1 VEAPCGPAS
10 EALPRENR
18 PIRQSLVPR
27 LEVEHQEFTRRG
39 ISRATCEALG
49 CGYLPEE
56 GSKSPLRGRIVFQVR
71 GVQAD
76 GAGSLQPV
84 ILTHIGRAVT
94 AEEAERYGKWRAYEG
109 FQKSLELYHL
119 DRVLLDQEAVRQVRE
134 TGRVLVTEGCFD
146 VAKLVEAE
154 IRNAVATFGSRLYP
168 GQLPRLD
175 LIAEQTGVR
184 RFLLFYDRDRAGREG
199 MERAL
204 ELIKTERA
212 GRYTAEAFDW
222 ERAFP
227 SPARGTVQI
236 PEEITDA
243 GEFAVEQLRW
253 LRKQRML

>member
-1 VEAPCGPAS
+1 V
-10 EALPRENR
+10 LK
-18 PIRQSLVPR
+18 
-27 LEVEHQEFTRRG
+27 VEHQEFTRRG

-71 GVQAD
+71 GVRAD
-76 GAGSLQPV
+76 GEEGLRPV

-119 DRVLLDQEAVRQVRE
+119 DGALLDEEAVRQAKA

-146 VAKLVEAE
+146 VAKLWDAE

-175 LIAEQTGVR
+175 LIAERTGVQ

-222 ERAFP
+222 DQSFP
-227 SPARGTVQI
+227 SPARGTVPI
-236 PEEITDA
+236 PEDITDA
-243 GEFAVEQLRW
+243 GEFAVAQLKW
-253 LRKQRML
+253 LREKGII